1 MASRPLTAE
10 ERERRGLP
18 ALQDD
23 ITVLEPDITGAQI
36 AGSAV
41 TEIGGNILGE
51 ILTQAIGRKI
61 PDAAKR
67 KGAQLVGRFL
77 SGAASSAAAQKIE
90 GKDTEDLS
98 IGRMIGAGTV
108 NNLLTKVK
116 APLTS
121 PVVRDAAKS
130 AVLAGSERYIGDAI
144 DEQEFNPFRLDI
156 AIAAGTGGLLG
167 TAVGK
172 AQYKFSDADKVAT
185 LIGKSPKEIDEI
197 IAKEKSARRI

>member
-61 PDAAKR
+61 PDAAKEKER
-67 KGAQLVGRFL
+67 SLSVGSYLELEAVQQLKR
-77 SGAASSAAAQKIE
+77 
-90 GKDTEDLS
+90 
-98 IGRMIGAGTV
+98 
-108 NNLLTKVK
+108 
-116 APLTS
+116 
-121 PVVRDAAKS
+121 
-130 AVLAGSERYIGDAI
+130 
-144 DEQEFNPFRLDI
+144 
-156 AIAAGTGGLLG
+156 
-167 TAVGK
+167 
-172 AQYKFSDADKVAT
+172 
-185 LIGKSPKEIDEI
+185 
-197 IAKEKSARRI
+197 